1 MPQLEKQDS
10 QLQWLPGILEASVDV
25 VVEKVGKVKNGSI
38 EGQIYTTL

>member
-25 VVEKVGKVKNGSI
+25 VVEKVVKNGSI
-38 EGQIYTTL
+38 EGRIYTTL